1 MTQPQEYQS
10 GGDSYVYTQA
20 GLNAEAYTDGG
31 YDAGA
36 VVRMKIAFV
45 FDGVSV
51 SPLSDSYVEI
61 TDDNAAFDIRYTL
74 SFDLSDL
81 RGISKRITSIN
92 VYSAIY
98 SGGEALEL
106 YRLVKSFPLTNENFF
121 INDSGIY

>member
-1 MTQPQEYQS
+1 MLLY
-10 GGDSYVYTQA
+10 
-20 GLNAEAYTDGG
+20 
-31 YDAGA
+31 
-36 VVRMKIAFV
+36 

-121 INDSGIY
+121 INGIYRKRDQYDTNARLASFNPV